1 MPDPSPGVHDVA
13 ASTKPTTDNLRGIM
27 WMLGS
32 TVCLALMHTTIHHV
46 SETVHPLVVVFFRLF
61 FALIVVIPFFIRDGL
76 APLKTTKLGLLTL
89 RGVLNFGAM
98 VCFFTALSLAPI
110 ADVTALSFTAP
121 LFATLLAVVIL
132 KEKLGWRRVAAIMA
146 GFIGTLIVL
155 RPGFAEISTGYI
167 LVLVATIFWGACVII
182 IKTLSRTESSV
193 TITTYMSLVMAP
205 LALIPALF
213 VWSWPSLTDFAWLA
227 FLGFLGGCG
236 QMAVAQALRHAET
249 HVAMPFDFVRLIWVS
264 ITGYLFFA
272 EVPDIFVWLGGAL
285 IFSSTAYITI
295 REHKIKSQAA
305 KAQAD

>member
-1 MPDPSPGVHDVA
+1 MPDPTPGALDVA
-13 ASTKPTTDNLRGIM
+13 ASKKPVTDNLRGIM

-46 SETVHPLVVVFFRLF
+46 SDTVHPFVVVFFRLF

-76 APLKTTKLGLLTL
+76 APLKTSKLGLLTL

-98 VCFFTALSLAPI
+98 LCFFMALSMAPI

-121 LFATLLAVVIL
+121 LFATLLAVLIL
-132 KEKLGWRRVAAIMA
+132 KEKLGWRRVAAIVV
-146 GFIGTLIVL
+146 GFVGTLVVL

-205 LALIPALF
+205 LALVPALF

-227 FLGFLGGCG
+227 FLGLLGGCG
-236 QMAVAQALRHAET
+236 QMAVSQALRHAET

-295 REHKIKSQAA
+295 REHKIRNQKVPAN
-305 KAQAD
+305 AD

>member
-13 ASTKPTTDNLRGIM
+13 APAKPTTDNLRGIM

-32 TVCLALMHTTIHHV
+32 TVCLALMHSIIHHV
-46 SETVHPLVVVFFRLF
+46 SDTVHPFVVVFFRLF

-76 APLKTTKLGLLTL
+76 SPLKTTKLGLLTL

-98 VCFFTALSLAPI
+98 LCFFTALSMTPI

-121 LFATLLAVVIL
+121 LFATLLAVLIL
-132 KEKLGWRRVAAIMA
+132 KEKLGWRRVAAIAA

-167 LVLVATIFWGACVII
+167 LVLIAAVFWGACVII
-182 IKTLSRTESSV
+182 IKKLSRTESSV

-227 FLGFLGGCG
+227 LLGLLGGLG

-249 HVAMPFDFVRLIWVS
+249 HVAMPFDFVRLVWVS

-295 REHKIKSQAA
+295 REHKLRSQTTHAL
-305 KAQAD
+305 AD